1 MEHVKKIRV
10 SCHYYLRNIAKIRK
24 YLSEDTSEIQY
35 LRSLALN
42 WIIVIPCC
50 MDFPNTYYISYD

>member
-50 MDFPNTYYISYD
+50 MDFPNTY